1 MHPVIIHPSGAL
13 SASEYP
19 EAGAPHVKMLLRG

>member
-1 MHPVIIHPSGAL
+1 MHPVIIRPSGPL

-19 EAGAPHVKMLLRG
+19 EAGAPQVEMLLRG

>member
-1 MHPVIIHPSGAL
+1 MHLVIICLSGAL